1 MAFADSADGIEPS
14 DQSLALTRRC
24 SPRLRRPGAL
34 VDQLD
39 RRAAKLLSQF
49 LALALKCFKRN
60 AGPSIEFIVELP
72 PCPRGCNIA
81 RRLASAVDAGAIT
94 DRASPGRRGSLEFR
108 EQGAA
113 QIEVGLL
120 ALELQ

>member
-72 PCPRGCNIA
+72 PCPRGCDIV
-81 RRLASAVDAGAIT
+81 RRLASAEDAGAIT
-94 DRASPGRRGSLEFR
+94 DRGSPSRRGSLELR
-108 EQGAA
+108 VQRAA
-113 QIEVGLL
+113 ANDDGLL
-120 ALELQ
+120 DLQLQ